1 MLNRLVRMSLRASH
15 PTDAG
20 YQLNSDIPSLETG
33 LLTSITSV
41 SVIITV
47 RGFILTL
54 RALTPILLI
63 VPGDVK

>member
-1 MLNRLVRMSLRASH
+1 MLNRLVRMSLRRSY
-15 PTDAG
+15 PTDGG
-20 YQLNSDIPSLETG
+20 YQFNSDVPSLETG

-47 RGFILTL
+47 RCFIFML
-54 RALTPILLI
+54 RALTPVLPI